1 MWVGNKVVVAR
12 GLRQGDEV
20 TATVR
25 LEAGH
30 ATPLEAR
37 IFLHANGNFDLAQ
50 WHMGQASF
58 VAPQLYQHRLTAPY

>member
-1 MWVGNKVVVAR
+1 VWVGNKVIVAR
-12 GLRQGDEV
+12 GLRNSDEV
-20 TATVR
+20 TATVS

-37 IFLHANGNFDLAQ
+37 ILLHANGNFNLAQ

-58 VAPQLYQHRLTAPY
+58 VAGQLYQHRLIAP

>member
-12 GLRQGDEV
+12 GLKHDDEV

-37 IFLHANGNFDLAQ
+37 ILLHANGNFNLAQ

-58 VAPQLYQHRLTAPY
+58 EARQLYEHRLIAP